1 MTKIAET
8 VRELYKSCN
17 IGSDHSGSDYFTLI
31 RNLVEKRKHE
41 GEVWQRYIDQVY
53 LLVMDEII
61 TNLGRPRELVTFG
74 ICSFKEQFLSSGSQ
88 ACMRPRKRAVWSALI
103 IVLEVKSWP
112 RP

>member
-8 VRELYKSCN
+8 VRALYKSCN

-53 LLVMDEII
+53 LLVMDELLP
-61 TNLGRPRELVTFG
+61 TWDGRGSWLHSGPPVGGEYWGRT
-74 ICSFKEQFLSSGSQ
+74 FLSVPSLLSPPPSWNSIR
-88 ACMRPRKRAVWSALI
+88 CLMRSRN
-103 IVLEVKSWP
+103 
-112 RP
+112 